1 MTRTR
6 KAGRKSKGRKGVI
19 KLVTGLGSR
28 GVEDLGDGVGRV
40 VEVVP
45 LVGKPGREI
54 VNVGSRMAG
63 DAVTLVGDTTD
74 KAAGIISTPLA
85 KLLGMKKR
93 TRKRTRKRMRRRHK
107 RSHKRKSRRRSRRR
121 SLRRSRRMSRRKR
134 RR

>member
-6 KAGRKSKGRKGVI
+6 KAGRKSKRRKGVI

-28 GVEDLGDGVGRV
+28 GVEDLGHGVGRV
-40 VEVVP
+40 FKVVP
-45 LVGKPGREI
+45 LVGKPGSEVI
-54 VNVGSRMAG
+54 NVGSRMAG

-74 KAAGIISTPLA
+74 RAAGIITTPIA

-107 RSHKRKSRRRSRRR
+107 RSHKRKSHRRSR
-121 SLRRSRRMSRRKR
+121 RRSRRMSRRKR

>member
-6 KAGRKSKGRKGVI
+6 KARKRSTGRKGAI
-19 KLVTGLGSR
+19 KLATGLGSR
-28 GVEDLGDGVGRV
+28 GVRDVGRGVGRV
-40 VEVVP
+40 VGYVP
-45 LVGKPGREI
+45 IVGKPGRKVI
-54 VNVGSRMAG
+54 DDASRMAG

-74 KAAGIISTPLA
+74 RAAGIITTPLA

-121 SLRRSRRMSRRKR
+121 SRRMSRRKR

>member
-6 KAGRKSKGRKGVI
+6 KAGKKSTGRKGVI
-19 KLVTGLGSR
+19 KLATGLGSR
-28 GVEDLGDGVGRV
+28 GVRDVGRGVGRV
-40 VEVVP
+40 VGYVP
-45 LVGKPGREI
+45 IVGKPGRKI

-74 KAAGIISTPLA
+74 RAAGIITTPLA

-107 RSHKRKSRRRSRRR
+107 RSHKRKSHRRSR
-121 SLRRSRRMSRRKR
+121 RRSRRMSRRKR

>member
-6 KAGRKSKGRKGVI
+6 KAGKRSTGRKGAI
-19 KLVTGLGSR
+19 KLATGLGSR
-28 GVEDLGDGVGRV
+28 GVRDVGRGVGRV
-40 VEVVP
+40 VGYVP
-45 LVGKPGREI
+45 IVGKPGRKVI
-54 VNVGSRMAG
+54 DVGSRMAG

-74 KAAGIISTPLA
+74 RAAGIITTPLA

-121 SLRRSRRMSRRKR
+121 SRRMSRRKR